1 MSNTPYYIVPPCHE
15 PLVEVYVD
23 ADLLVVNKPAFLLS
37 VPGRGPENRDSA
49 QYRLQQ
55 KYPQVHVVHRL
66 DLDTSGIM
74 VFARH
79 AAAQRRLNRAFA
91 ERRVEK
97 AYLAEVAGQ
106 LTPQE
111 GFITYPIAPDWQRR
125 PRQKI
130 CYLEGKASITQYK
143 VQHYDAKR
151 DVSRVHLEPIT
162 GRSHQL
168 RLHTQHIGHAILGCD
183 LYASAEVLALS
194 PRLQLHAY
202 YLGFNHPSTGL
213 WQDFHVPLAF

>member
-1 MSNTPYYIVPPCHE
+1 C
-15 PLVEVYVD
+15 
-23 ADLLVVNKPAFLLS
+23 LLS
-37 VPGRGPENRDSA
+37 VPVRRPENRYSA
-49 QYRLQQ
+49 QNRLQQ

-130 CYLEGKASITQYK
+130 CYLEGKADRKSTRLNSS
-143 VQHYDAKR
+143 H
-151 DVSRVHLEPIT
+151 VS
-162 GRSHQL
+162 
-168 RLHTQHIGHAILGCD
+168 
-183 LYASAEVLALS
+183 
-194 PRLQLHAY
+194 
-202 YLGFNHPSTGL
+202 
-213 WQDFHVPLAF
+213 